1 MEDVAQLKQAS
12 QELERRLR
20 VRETPF
26 TGLISSHS
34 VLQAATT
41 CKQLT
46 HLALNAVPGVGRAL
60 SFGPLK
66 LIARRLGREAM
77 PSCECLSIRVQAE
90 QLRTKEAEAK
100 LASFSGKLQQR
111 LLQLATE
118 VSLCSLLK
126 WGHRTFLQCGSS
138 LAVIT
143 HMQSTKARQEVDQLF
158 GYMHLWAICVNVQL
172 QTGGSPRECTGAAER
187 RE

>member
-1 MEDVAQLKQAS
+1 MEGVAKLKQAS

-26 TGLISSHS
+26 TGLISSHC

-66 LIARRLGREAM
+66 LIARSLGHEAM

-100 LASFSGKLQQR
+100 LASFSGTLQQR

-118 VSLCSLLK
+118 VSLCSLLA
-126 WGHRTFLQCGSS
+126 WGHCIFLQCESS

-143 HMQSTKARQEVDQLF
+143 HWQSAKARQEIEQLF